1 MNTAIEYFHS
11 LVEDHFTR
19 DQYEVSYNEGKY
31 NVIITPLNKYD
42 PFSFY
47 THTTYKRRMERCL
60 EGLIRPENVK
70 IKLVLST
77 QIKIEHNNNYYKR
90 IEKLL
95 KLANL
100 TNDGSTEDAQS

>member
-11 LVEDHFTR
+11 LVEDYFTR

-31 NVIITPLNKYD
+31 NVIITAPNKYH
-42 PFSFY
+42 PISFY

-70 IKLVLST
+70 IKLVLPN

-90 IEKLL
+90 IEKML
-95 KLANL
+95 KLANQ
-100 TNDGSTEDAQS
+100 TNNEIAEDAQS